1 VENLTNTKSE
11 DSSQILPKEL
21 AMLTHEALN
30 TALALLKP
38 QSRSAMLLA
47 LATLTMGA
55 GSCIETTLEMTNRIC
70 DRYLPL
76 DRTGTAA

>member
-1 VENLTNTKSE
+1 
-11 DSSQILPKEL
+11 
-21 AMLTHEALN
+21 MLTHEALN

-47 LATLTMGA
+47 LTTLTMGA

-76 DRTGTAA
+76 DRTGTAV

>member
-1 VENLTNTKSE
+1 
-11 DSSQILPKEL
+11 
-21 AMLTHEALN
+21 MLTHDALN

-70 DRYLPL
+70 DRYLPV
-76 DRTGTAA
+76 DRSGATSPHFHGQQIPVR